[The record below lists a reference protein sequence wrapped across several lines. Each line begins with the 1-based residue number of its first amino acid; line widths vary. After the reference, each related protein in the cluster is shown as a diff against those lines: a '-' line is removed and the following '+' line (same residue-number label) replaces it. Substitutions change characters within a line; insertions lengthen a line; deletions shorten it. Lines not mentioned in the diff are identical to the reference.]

1 MDFDDYKLICF
12 IRGIDPN
19 IIEISRKFIIE
30 HNYLFDF
37 GKQKTVSANNDLG
50 YSELKKITSR
60 EQSLRVVE
68 QSIRDCILEYDKLG
82 RNMAKVKTRKLIK
95 NNGDKFI
102 NRIILK
108 SYYLHY
114 YDL

>member
-50 YSELKKITSR
+50 YSELKDINMK
-60 EQSLRVVE
+60 EQSLKVIQ
-68 QSIRDCILEYDKLG
+68 QSIQNCILDFDKIG
-82 RNMAKVKTRKLIK
+82 RNISKVRIKQLIK
-95 NNGDKFI
+95 NNGNKSL
-102 NRIILK
+102 NRKILK